1 MKTITTIIER
11 NEDSYF
17 AYIDEIE
24 GCVAGG
30 SNYAE
35 VKSNLEEILEIYLE
49 EDEELRKKYLKGYE
63 IEFEVA

>member
-1 MKTITTIIER
+1 MKTITAIIER

-17 AYIDEIE
+17 AYIDELE

-30 SNYAE
+30 SNYTE
-35 VKSNLEEILEIYLE
+35 VKSNLEEMLEICLE
-49 EDEELRKKYLKGYE
+49 EDEELRNKYSKDYK